1 MNISVVSNMINT
13 TIMLNMCICIILGLI
28 VSNIMHTWI
37 TLLNMC
43 RSYRSI
49 IYSPVRNIPLFQYR
63 IDIVCHCRLRIAFRI
78 VFRNKN
84 LYRFGVALSPS

>member
-43 RSYRSI
+43 RSYTIYRCTCIYI
-49 IYSPVRNIPLFQYR
+49 ILN
-63 IDIVCHCRLRIAFRI
+63 
-78 VFRNKN
+78 
-84 LYRFGVALSPS
+84 

>member
-13 TIMLNMCICIILGLI
+13 TILLNMCICIILGLI

-43 RSYRSI
+43 RSYTKYRCTC
-49 IYSPVRNIPLFQYR
+49 IYI
-63 IDIVCHCRLRIAFRI
+63 
-78 VFRNKN
+78 
-84 LYRFGVALSPS
+84 